1 MEHDVCALECTRELI
16 CVAQRAGQPGHAL
29 ERRIVIPCTTID
41 PYDRTKC
48 QELGTQIRPQEAT
61 ATNDG
66 TGQATQRTGSRHCP
80 AREAISAWK
89 CRTRSALDTSTVWP
103 SRNCSIRLC
112 PQYNLYDGLLVHLQ
126 TSSLHCSCGSQHYP
140 SRRKYLV
147 AFHS

>member
-66 TGQATQRTGSRHCP
+66 TGQATQRMGSRHCP
-80 AREAISAWK
+80 AREAIAAWK
-89 CRTRSALDTSTVWP
+89 CRTRSAHDASTVWP
-103 SRNCSIRLC
+103 RSEERRVGKEGVSTCRSRWSPYR
-112 PQYNLYDGLLVHLQ
+112 
-126 TSSLHCSCGSQHYP
+126 
-140 SRRKYLV
+140 
-147 AFHS
+147 

>member
-1 MEHDVCALECTRELI
+1 MEEHAVYAGLAADIQKVQWAAEAGHEITTTTGLGTGGRGCARQMEHDVCALECTRELI

-66 TGQATQRTGSRHCP
+66 TGQATQRMGPRHCRSEEHTSELQSLLRN
-80 AREAISAWK
+80 AYAI
-89 CRTRSALDTSTVWP
+89 
-103 SRNCSIRLC
+103 
-112 PQYNLYDGLLVHLQ
+112 
-126 TSSLHCSCGSQHYP
+126 
-140 SRRKYLV
+140 
-147 AFHS
+147 